1 MPHTGQLTSF
11 NKLWLDRRAVQVIR
25 RDDKGTHLFLLDWTV
40 QLKIDKLSTAAY
52 TLGMSLY
59 GAQQQP
65 NHDLAGE
72 LDNPNA

>member
-1 MPHTGQLTSF
+1 M
-11 NKLWLDRRAVQVIR
+11 QVIR
-25 RDDKGTHLFLLDWTV
+25 RDDKGTHLFLLDLTV
-40 QLKIDKLSTAAY
+40 QQKIAKLSTAAY

-59 GAQQQP
+59 GVQQQP